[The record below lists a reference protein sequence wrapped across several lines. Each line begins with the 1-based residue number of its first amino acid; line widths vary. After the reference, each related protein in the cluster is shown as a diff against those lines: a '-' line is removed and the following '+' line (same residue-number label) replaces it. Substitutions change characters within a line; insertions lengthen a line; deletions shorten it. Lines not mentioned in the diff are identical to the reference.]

1 MHFQKDMEA
10 TAENVEIIIVTVR
23 KWLSANLQITKM
35 YLVLGEKFE
44 VDKCFYNS
52 STL

>member
-10 TAENVEIIIVTVR
+10 TAENVEIIIATVR

-35 YLVLGEKFE
+35 HLVLGEKFE

-52 STL
+52 RAM